1 MKVKTV
7 LTKQEK
13 RLIRVAEKK
22 ARKRKKKK
30 MNKSKSNGETSVF
43 LKPKRSNV
51 DKAVLSTYE
60 PIREGG
66 KLDE

>member
-1 MKVKTV
+1 MTVKTV

-22 ARKRKKKK
+22 ARKRKKQKMKK
-30 MNKSKSNGETSVF
+30 AKTNGKSSV
-43 LKPKRSNV
+43 LPKPKRSNV
-51 DKAVLSTYE
+51 EKAVLSTYE
-60 PIREGG
+60 PIREF